1 MEPITRIEQYLAKA
15 AGEYDGASPEP
26 RTRKEYWLDKI
37 VERIEN
43 GQITPEEIDA
53 AIEAY
58 LNSHDAD
65 IVTEQELADALADYY
80 NKRDMDTALGGKV
93 DKDGDKVLTDI
104 NYSSAE
110 QEKVTAAYE
119 ARHTHNN
126 KEALDGI
133 TAARMD
139 AWDAAEVN
147 VNADWESDSGD
158 SQILHKPAHL
168 VQDADYVHTD
178 NNFTNACKDKLTG
191 IEAGAQVNTVTG
203 VKGSAEND
211 YRTGNIELSK
221 TDIGLGNVN
230 NTADADKP
238 ISTATQTA
246 LDGKSDAGHT
256 HDDRYYTESEI
267 DVALA
272 DKAEASHSHDDRYYT
287 ETEMDAALGNKSN
300 IGHTHDDRYYTE
312 AETDALLDGKAD
324 AADIPDV
331 SSFITRLV
339 SDLANYYTKSETYTQ
354 TEINAL
360 VSAIPKFAIEVVSAL
375 PTEDISPTTVYLL
388 TSQTQENGNLYTEY
402 LYVGHSWELL
412 GSQTVDLS
420 GYYTKEQ
427 VDSLIS
433 GLPVAGHT
441 HDDRYYTENEIDE
454 KIQTLNT
461 AIGGKAASDHQHDD
475 RYYTESEVDTLLSGK
490 ANTGHTHD
498 AATQSAAGF
507 MSAADKM
514 KLDGITAAKMAAW
527 NAAEP
532 NVQSN
537 WNQTDT
543 TADDYIK
550 NKPANLVQDANYVHT
565 DNNFTAAE
573 KTKLDELCEG
583 VEEIVFTVSENS
595 QTGTNEVTL
604 NIYPEPENLAGFWIE
619 LWDSIGTPGSAVTQ
633 FSRKF
638 VLKDTRNAETAEEY
652 IYTDL
657 VNVSRLNGGFA
668 MTFAGVKTV
677 NGTSAVLCMV
687 EGALGT
693 DIESGNTLWGGFY
706 NETEI
711 NQNAFANVK
720 VGSTTVAADAKQDT
734 LELVAGSNVTITPD
748 ATNDKITI
756 AATDTVYTHPTS
768 GVTAGTY
775 GSATQVP
782 KVTVDAQGHVTGVT
796 ATTITGVTP
805 ASHAHG
811 NVTNAG
817 AITAA
822 GVALASGD
830 ALVFADAS
838 DSNKLK
844 KTSITVGA
852 DTTTYL
858 RNDGTWAA
866 PPDTNKTLL
875 YQSSSADGD
884 TSFSAITL
892 SDNVSNY
899 AYIEVVTVD
908 AGCFK
913 SPVINGE
920 CRILPHRIH
929 THYPNGIQT
938 LRVMTERWDISGT
951 TLTRSV
957 TAGGVFNQGRYLTST
972 TIINSSSASSIV
984 TFKTA
989 NTSGGITASE
999 MGIYRILGY
1008 K

>member
-1 MEPITRIEQYLAKA
+1 MEPITR
-15 AGEYDGASPEP
+15 
-26 RTRKEYWLDKI
+26 T
-37 VERIEN
+37 EN
-43 GQITPEEIDA
+43 
-53 AIEAY
+53 Y
-58 LNSHDAD
+58 
-65 IVTEQELADALADYY
+65 LADAAG
-80 NKRDMDTALGGKV
+80 DTVENLPTPITRAEFF
-93 DKDGDKVLTDI
+93 LTRICARLKAID
-104 NYSSAE
+104 
-110 QEKVTAAYE
+110 E
-119 ARHTHNN
+119 AQKSISR
-126 KEALDGI
+126 EI
-133 TAARMD
+133 TD
-139 AWDAAEVN
+139 FIKN
-147 VNADWESDSGD
+147 G
-158 SQILHKPAHL
+158 
-168 VQDADYVHTD
+168 DYVTSGEMRDALELIPKFGIAVVDALPTEDISDTTIYLVTTGNETD
-178 NNFTNACKDKLTG
+178 NLYTEYIYADSKWEMLGTQKMDLSGYATKAELNAALEGKADVADIPDVSEYITRAVSDLTYYY
-191 IEAGAQVNTVTG
+191 T
-203 VKGSAEND
+203 
-211 YRTGNIELSK
+211 K
-221 TDIGLGNVN
+221 TEIGDL
-230 NTADADKP
+230 
-238 ISTATQTA
+238 
-246 LDGKSDAGHT
+246 LDGKSDTGHT

-272 DKAEASHSHDDRYYT
+272 GKAEASHSHDDRYYT

-312 AETDALLDGKAD
+312 AETDALLGGKAD

-354 TEINAL
+354 AEINAL
-360 VSAIPKFAIEVVSAL
+360 VSAIPKFAIQVVSAL

-490 ANTGHTHD
+490 ANTGHTHN

-507 MSAADKM
+507 MSAADKT
-514 KLDGITAAKMAAW
+514 KLDGITAAKMTAW

-532 NVQSN
+532 NVQSD

-565 DNNFTAAE
+565 DSNFTAAE
-573 KTKLDELCEG
+573 KSKLSG
-583 VEEIVFTVSENS
+583 IAS
-595 QTGTNEVTL
+595 GAEV
-604 NIYPEPENLAGFWIE
+604 
-619 LWDSIGTPGSAVTQ
+619 
-633 FSRKF
+633 
-638 VLKDTRNAETAEEY
+638 
-652 IYTDL
+652 
-657 VNVSRLNGGFA
+657 
-668 MTFAGVKTV
+668 
-677 NGTSAVLCMV
+677 
-687 EGALGT
+687 
-693 DIESGNTLWGGFY
+693 
-706 NETEI
+706 
-711 NQNAFANVK
+711 NQNAFSNVK

-756 AATDTVYTHPTS
+756 AATDTVYTHPTYTARTGKPTANQTPAFGGTATVSQVTSDATGHITGMTDRTITIPSTVATTSAAGLMSAADKTKLDGLATGANAYTHPTS

-844 KTSITVGA
+844 KTSITVGTG
-852 DTTTYL
+852 TTTYL
-858 RNDGTWAA
+858 RNDGTWGIPSA
-866 PPDTNKTLL
+866 PDILYAPASPD
-875 YQSSSADGD
+875 Y
-884 TSFSAITL
+884 SFYYANNGGGNCSTPL
-892 SDNVSNY
+892 STAVSNY
-899 AYIEVVTVD
+899 SYIEVVT
-908 AGCFK
+908 ANFGCFK
-913 SPVINGE
+913 SPVIGGACDIWASAALSNNAG
-920 CRILPHRIH
+920 
-929 THYPNGIQT
+929 GIPT
-938 LRVMTERWDISGT
+938 LHIYTEKWHFSGT
-951 TLTRSV
+951 TWNRTPVNDSNKVPNYDRRNVHYMIKNGSSV
-957 TAGGVFNQGRYLTST
+957 SSYKDVVTELSAYYDSAYSTSAIGV
-972 TIINSSSASSIV
+972 
-984 TFKTA
+984 
-989 NTSGGITASE
+989 
-999 MGIYRILGY
+999 YRILGY